1 MTSLWELSPRVSWRR
16 RSASRGGRENR
27 ADRCRLVSTG
37 LRAMLFRS
45 TSARHRIRHGIRHTA
60 ARAGRRHRLFVANDR
75 LRHTDR
81 LEEVHRI
88 RRQAPR
94 GGDPDGPTDGAAALS
109 HLLHRKGEA
118 ANAYSETISVPYRVH
133 SLAVN
138 WYLAS
143 VSTPRSTAHTQM
155 AQSWTRLAV
164 AAR

>member
-1 MTSLWELSPRVSWRR
+1 MSPV
-16 RSASRGGRENR
+16 
-27 ADRCRLVSTG
+27 CRK
-37 LRAMLFRS
+37 
-45 TSARHRIRHGIRHTA
+45 
-60 ARAGRRHRLFVANDR
+60 RLFAT
-75 LRHTDR
+75 HTDR
-81 LEEVHRI
+81 LEEVQRRI
-88 RRQAPR
+88 RRQRLAAAILTAPR
-94 GGDPDGPTDGAAALS
+94 TAQPLS
-109 HLLHRKGEA
+109 RIFCIERGKPR